1 VLRLT
6 SPAPTRKL
14 FSRSEHR
21 FIVLIIM
28 VFFRVDMR
36 CNGLIELLYQRAVVL
51 AFMKCDGLVGAE

>member
-1 VLRLT
+1 
-6 SPAPTRKL
+6 
-14 FSRSEHR
+14 
-21 FIVLIIM
+21 M